1 MHANASATP
10 AAEINE
16 NEYDF
21 HKLLATMIGTAG
33 VNLVAKMDDP
43 CGTGSSSDNG
53 SMLRAFLS
61 IALVLMAH
69 PSIEISTEV
78 LSAWSQ
84 LLERTP
90 EVLQS
95 HHVVVLR
102 EPLLRILTIKLRKW
116 GSPDDNDRSGL
127 VSEYG
132 VRITTI
138 MRHFLSPTARSVGES
153 RHLLGASH
161 ALTRVLHCSTLE
173 ELYTLC
179 FQDRTRRREICCGP
193 QQPHWLPCGAH
204 ALCCVNRS
212 LLSPT

>member
-1 MHANASATP
+1 MLKRDILLSTNVHVMLLLHLLQTLMRMSD
-10 AAEINE
+10 
-16 NEYDF
+16 DF

-84 LLERTP
+84 LLSARP

-95 HHVVVLR
+95 HHVVVLA
-102 EPLLRILTIKLRKW
+102 
-116 GSPDDNDRSGL
+116 SHC
-127 VSEYG
+127 SEY
-132 VRITTI
+132 
-138 MRHFLSPTARSVGES
+138 
-153 RHLLGASH
+153 
-161 ALTRVLHCSTLE
+161 
-173 ELYTLC
+173 
-179 FQDRTRRREICCGP
+179 
-193 QQPHWLPCGAH
+193 
-204 ALCCVNRS
+204 
-212 LLSPT
+212 